1 MCCVTGGSDN
11 LNVMFVVKKYLRML
25 WLEITYL
32 VVALLFM
39 VRLSALNSIL
49 LAAQAEGASNI
60 DLLKQNNWQAV
71 RYFGITV
78 LLFIIGIVCIYMVI
92 KKVQLRYIECQEM
105 LIRLLSIVCI
115 ILTEILLI
123 KLIYIP
129 ILQAILSTVGL
140 VSFMGYMIG
149 EKVE

>member
-1 MCCVTGGSDN
+1 
-11 LNVMFVVKKYLRML
+11 MFVVKKYLSMF

-49 LAAQAEGASNI
+49 LAAQAEGASNL

-71 RYFGITV
+71 RYFGITA
-78 LLFIIGIVCIYMVI
+78 LLFFIGIVCVYIGI
-92 KKVQLRYIECQEM
+92 KKVQLCYIECQEM
-105 LIRLLSIVCI
+105 LIRLLSIGCI

-129 ILQAILSTVGL
+129 ILQAILSTVGI
-140 VSFMGYMIG
+140 VSLMGYMIE